1 VLEHRDTPAALL
13 EGIRA
18 AGAATLAVKVSL
30 AGHALEWFAPA
41 WSDAAAFIA
50 RAAG

>member
-1 VLEHRDTPAALL
+1 VLEHCDTPAALL

-18 AGAATLAVKVSL
+18 AGAATLAVKVPL
-30 AGHALEWFAPA
+30 AGHALDWIAPA

-50 RAAG
+50 RSGG